1 MVAKAALKNK
11 QVARQIQ
18 MTEKVVL
25 TDGKEQLKYSCACRK
40 SFPA

>member
-11 QVARQIQ
+11 QVTRQIQ

-25 TDGKEQLKYSCACRK
+25 TDWKEQLECSCACRK